1 MSNQDRP
8 DVRLLRNEKLA
19 ESSFPASRA
28 ADFRIHFHPAAHGR
42 AVAHAKED
50 KSVEIC
56 GVLVGDWGQDA
67 DGPFARITEIIR
79 CDSAT
84 KKFAE
89 VTFTHESW
97 TQINREMDTK
107 FANLRIIGWYHS
119 HPNFGIFLS
128 DRDVFIQQNF
138 FGGPGQ
144 LAFVVDP
151 VRDAEGVFEWHDGK
165 PVLSSHYW
173 IGGRISGGE
182 ATARGGGQVGGPE
195 AARDSGMSFGQPSAD
210 SSPRQFE
217 SSGLQGGSWLTLAMC
232 VMFFLVGY
240 MLSARRASPWED
252 ARIIEGVSAHFRDWK
267 GAESQARLNEIQNR
281 VADLSAKTAKLSEDH
296 VKLSGDKAKD
306 VTKEWGVV
314 RQDMNECRILL
325 AQLAERY
332 SLSPEDGSIFQAEVY
347 KLVKA
352 LAEDAA
358 RAEARKAA
366 KKSADEKSKDEK
378 SKDEKSKDEK
388 SKDGKSS
395 DGKSKDEKSSDV
407 KSSPSK
413 SSEKEPPKTPP
424 KAKSDETPS
433 KAKPEEAPKKSSEK
447 SREP

>member
-1 MSNQDRP
+1 MSSSDKP

-19 ESSFPASRA
+19 ESPFPASRA

-56 GVLVGDWGQDA
+56 GVLVGDYGQDA
-67 DGPFARITEIIR
+67 DGPYARITDIIR

-107 FANLRIIGWYHS
+107 FANLRIVGWYHS
-119 HPNFGIFLS
+119 HPDFGIFLS
-128 DRDVFIQQNF
+128 DRDVFIQENF
-138 FGGPGQ
+138 FSGPGQ

-195 AARDSGMSFGQPSAD
+195 APRGPGSPMSVPIAGS
-210 SSPRQFE
+210 SSPVE
-217 SSGLQGGSWLTLAMC
+217 SGGSRGGAVMTLAFC
-232 VMFFLVGY
+232 LMFFLVGY
-240 MLSARRASPWED
+240 LLSGRRASPWED
-252 ARIIEGVSAHFRDWK
+252 ARLIEGVSAHLRQWK
-267 GAESQARLNEIQNR
+267 GSESQHRLEDLQKLVGLLSLEIN
-281 VADLSAKTAKLSEDH
+281 KLSEDH
-296 VKLSGDKAKD
+296 VKLSGDKSKELS
-306 VTKEWGVV
+306 KEWAVV
-314 RQDMNECRILL
+314 RQALSECRELL
-325 AQLAERY
+325 AQLEERY
-332 SLSPEDGSIFQAEVY
+332 AISPEDGSILREEIRSMARR
-347 KLVKA
+347 
-352 LAEDAA
+352 LADDEAA
-358 RAEARKAA
+358 RAEARKSA
-366 KKSADEKSKDEK
+366 KKSAEDKSPSSE
-378 SKDEKSKDEK
+378 
-388 SKDGKSS
+388 SS
-395 DGKSKDEKSSDV
+395 D
-407 KSSPSK
+407 
-413 SSEKEPPKTPP
+413 KEPPQSPQKP
-424 KAKSDETPS
+424 KSDDT
-433 KAKPEEAPKKSSEK
+433 PKKSSEK

>member
-1 MSNQDRP
+1 MSNQAQP
-8 DVRLLRNEKLA
+8 DVRLLRSEKLA
-19 ESSFPASRA
+19 ESPFPASRA

-107 FANLRIIGWYHS
+107 FADLRIIGWYHS
-119 HPNFGIFLS
+119 HPDFGIFLS

-138 FGGPGQ
+138 FSGPGQ

-195 AARDSGMSFGQPSAD
+195 AARGPGVAIHQPPAS
-210 SSPRQFE
+210 SSPFAE
-217 SSGLQGGSWLTLAMC
+217 SGGSRGSTLMTLSFC
-232 VMFFLVGY
+232 LMFCLMGFL
-240 MLSARRASPWED
+240 LSGRRSSPWED
-252 ARIIEGVSAHFRDWK
+252 ARIIEGVVAHLRQWK
-267 GAESQARLNEIQNR
+267 GSESQHRLEDLQKIIAVLSTEIE
-281 VADLSAKTAKLSEDH
+281 KLSNDH
-296 VKLSGDKAKD
+296 VKLSGDKAKEL
-306 VTKEWGVV
+306 TKEWANI
-314 RQDMNECRILL
+314 RQALNECRTLL
-325 AQLAERY
+325 AQLEDRY
-332 SLSPEDGSIFQAEVY
+332 AISPEDGSIIREEIRRLAR
-347 KLVKA
+347 A
-352 LAEDAA
+352 LADDEVA
-358 RAEARKAA
+358 RAEARRSA
-366 KKSADEKSKDEK
+366 KKTAEDQ
-378 SKDEKSKDEK
+378 
-388 SKDGKSS
+388 
-395 DGKSKDEKSSDV
+395 
-407 KSSPSK
+407 SPSSE
-413 SSEKEPPKTPP
+413 SSEKVAPQSPQ
-424 KAKSDETPS
+424 KAKSNDTS
-433 KAKPEEAPKKSSEK
+433 KKSTEK
-447 SREP
+447 SPEP

>member
-1 MSNQDRP
+1 MSNQAQP

-19 ESSFPASRA
+19 ESPFPASRA

-107 FANLRIIGWYHS
+107 FTNLRIVGWYHS
-119 HPNFGIFLS
+119 HPDFGIFLS
-128 DRDVFIQQNF
+128 DRDVFIQENF
-138 FGGPGQ
+138 FSGPGQ

-195 AARDSGMSFGQPSAD
+195 APRGPVSPMSVPMPGTSSPVDSG
-210 SSPRQFE
+210 
-217 SSGLQGGSWLTLAMC
+217 GSRGSTLMTLAFC
-232 VMFFLVGY
+232 LMFFLVGFL
-240 MLSARRASPWED
+240 LSGRRASPWED
-252 ARIIEGVSAHFRDWK
+252 ARLIEGVAAHLRQWK
-267 GAESQARLNEIQNR
+267 GSESQHRLEDLQKLVGLLSLEIGK
-281 VADLSAKTAKLSEDH
+281 LSADH
-296 VKLSGDKAKD
+296 LKLSGDKSKD
-306 VTKEWGVV
+306 LAKEWAVV
-314 RQDMNECRILL
+314 RQALGECRTLL
-325 AQLAERY
+325 AQLEERY
-332 SLSPEDGSIFQAEVY
+332 AISPEDGSILREEIRAM
-347 KLVKA
+347 A
-352 LAEDAA
+352 RRLADDEAA
-358 RAEARKAA
+358 RAERR
-366 KKSADEKSKDEK
+366 KSANTSPEDS
-378 SKDEKSKDEK
+378 SPVS
-388 SKDGKSS
+388 KSS
-395 DGKSKDEKSSDV
+395 D
-407 KSSPSK
+407 
-413 SSEKEPPKTPP
+413 KEPPQSPQKT
-424 KAKSDETPS
+424 
-433 KAKPEEAPKKSSEK
+433 KPDDTPKKSSEK

>member
-1 MSNQDRP
+1 MPANNPP
-8 DVRLLRNEKLA
+8 DVRLLRSEKLV
-19 ESSFPASRA
+19 ESPFPASRA

-107 FANLRIIGWYHS
+107 FTDLRIVGWYHS
-119 HPNFGIFLS
+119 HPDFGIFLS
-128 DRDVFIQQNF
+128 DRDVFIQENF
-138 FGGPGQ
+138 FSGPGQ

-151 VRDAEGVFEWHDGK
+151 VRDAEGIFEWHDGK

-195 AARDSGMSFGQPSAD
+195 APRGPA
-210 SSPRQFE
+210 SSVSVPMPGTSWPVE
-217 SSGLQGGSWLTLAMC
+217 SGGSRGGTLLTLALC
-232 VMFFLVGY
+232 LMFFLVGFL
-240 MLSARRASPWED
+240 LSGRRSSPWED
-252 ARIIEGVSAHFRDWK
+252 ARIIEGVAAHLRQWK
-267 GAESQARLNEIQNR
+267 GSESQLRLAELQKLVALLSLEIG
-281 VADLSAKTAKLSEDH
+281 KLSEDH
-296 VKLSGDKAKD
+296 VKLSGEKSKELA
-306 VTKEWGVV
+306 KEWSVV
-314 RQDMNECRILL
+314 RQALNECRTLL
-325 AQLAERY
+325 AQLEERY
-332 SLSPEDGSIFQAEVY
+332 AISPEDGSILGEEIRRLAR
-347 KLVKA
+347 A
-352 LAEDAA
+352 LAEDEAA
-358 RAEARKAA
+358 RAEARKSSKTTAE
-366 KKSADEKSKDEK
+366 EKSP
-378 SKDEKSKDEK
+378 
-388 SKDGKSS
+388 SS
-395 DGKSKDEKSSDV
+395 E
-407 KSSPSK
+407 
-413 SSEKEPPKTPP
+413 SSEKEPPQSPQ
-424 KAKSDETPS
+424 
-433 KAKPEEAPKKSSEK
+433 KAKPDDTPKKSPEK